1 MSNITN
7 FFKGFIQESNST
19 PTPQPKSTTTAG
31 RINKSTYEN
40 EDKIKISGNFS
51 FFFDFR
57 VIGKSI
63 FQNLVI
69 TAAGYIFNQFKEK
82 EVIPLKYIWKRVNGQ
97 SIRYMEEINSNSY
110 IPTAEDIGHTIQLE
124 AYSLEQ
130 NSEVAY
136 ASFGPINL
144 DDDMKNTLE
153 LLLSAG
159 GTKFSCFSYNIKE
172 NQKDKDKEIILY
184 VNASEIKLTETF
196 FDGSEKVLE
205 QIKYHSTN
213 PRIKLHPFDT
223 KRLTVSVFEYDLSG
237 QGKSCASS
245 DLISEK
251 LKTEYN
257 LVAMSKQCR
266 ELIYLL
272 IQCFVIDEKL
282 KNNKLFSTVNYNI
295 LQFDSK
301 IGILDLIT
309 ELKALREENYILL
322 NNNLFL
328 EKDNLNLKKEMA
340 DLEMDTQITLQA
352 IKNSHYGNI
361 DSTTTGNSYIP
372 PNNQTNHSN
381 HYVNNSLLPNDN
393 YNALKKKFDK
403 LSLDYTTLLSKEKA
417 IKENISK
424 LTLDSE
430 IEKNRSEALK
440 GDLSIQK
447 EKNAS
452 LLNEISSLEK
462 STKYLNETLSNLQRE
477 ANSLRTENQE
487 MKKVLKEYEE
497 LKENSKNGA
506 KTSKDYLELKQ
517 DHEKIERTIK
527 SLTHEKDQLL
537 NIKNVLQSQKDTLSK
552 EFEKAIKEKNELEK
566 NFSIFQSENE
576 KLKGKTI
583 DLEEKL
589 KNLSNNESSLKKE
602 VSNLRNK
609 YDVLEI
615 QFNTLKM
622 TSSSQADE
630 KGHFISEE
638 EYNELDNLR
647 REKDEVEALILK
659 LQSNDLAK
667 QKEIDELKMKL
678 NSLNN

>member
-7 FFKGFIQESNST
+7 FFKGFIPDSVST
-19 PTPQPKSTTTAG
+19 PTPQPKLNTTSG
-31 RINKSTYEN
+31 RNTKTTFEN

-69 TAAGYIFNQFKEK
+69 TAAGYIFNEFKEK

-110 IPTAEDIGHTIQLE
+110 IPTAEDIGHIIQLE

-130 NSEVAY
+130 NTEVAY

-159 GTKFSCFSYNIKE
+159 GTKFSCFSYNVKE

-223 KRLTVSVFEYDLSG
+223 KRLTVSVFEYDLSS
-237 QGKSCASS
+237 QGKNCASS
-245 DLISEK
+245 DLISER
-251 LKTEYN
+251 LKSEYN

-282 KNNKLFSTVNYNI
+282 KNNKLFSSVNYNV

-352 IKNSHYGNI
+352 IKNSHYCNT
-361 DSTTTGNSYIP
+361 DSTTPGNSYISNSL
-372 PNNQTNHSN
+372 NNQQV
-381 HYVNNSLLPNDN
+381 HYVNNSIIPNDN
-393 YNALKKKFDK
+393 YNTLKKKYDQ
-403 LSLDYTTLLSKEKA
+403 LSLDFTTLLSKEKA
-417 IKENISK
+417 IKENVSK
-424 LTLDSE
+424 LTLDNE
-430 IEKNRSEALK
+430 IERNRAEALK
-440 GDLSIQK
+440 GDLLLQK
-447 EKNAS
+447 EKNTS
-452 LLNEISSLEK
+452 MLNEISSLEK
-462 STKYLNETLSNLQRE
+462 STKYLNDSLSNLQKE
-477 ANSLRTENQE
+477 MSTLKIENQE
-487 MKKVLKEYEE
+487 MKKI
-497 LKENSKNGA
+497 LKENEDLKESSKNGA
-506 KTSKDYLELKQ
+506 ILSKEYLELKQ
-517 DHEKIERTIK
+517 TLEKIERTNK
-527 SLTHEKDQLL
+527 TLTHEKDQLL

-552 EFEKAIKEKNELEK
+552 EYEKAIREKNELEK
-566 NFSIFQSENE
+566 NSSVFVTEND
-576 KLKGKTI
+576 KLKGKITE
-583 DLEEKL
+583 LEEKL
-589 KNLSNNESSLKKE
+589 KNISSNESNLKKE
-602 VSNLRNK
+602 ISNLRNK

-622 TSSSQADE
+622 TSYSQGND
-630 KGHFISEE
+630 KGQFISEE

-667 QKEIDELKMKL
+667 QKEIDELKKKL
-678 NSLNN
+678 ESLKN